1 MSMSTLNI
9 EMIHSDCL
17 DTSDAPFKVV
27 ISTIVEFEF
36 EEEEEDYDEIK
47 TSYIIYRDGD
57 HRNESLTNRIDRK
70 WFEDNYDFQSFL
82 EDYYLIHRLL
92 QETEEL
98 KVHLFRFAKT
108 QTANTKTN

>member
-27 ISTIVEFEF
+27 ISTIIEFEF
-36 EEEEEDYDEIK
+36 EDEDEDEDAIK

-57 HRNESLTNRIDRK
+57 HRNESLTNRIDRT

-82 EDYYLIHRLL
+82 EDYFLIHRLL
-92 QETEEL
+92 QEIAML
-98 KVHLFRFAKT
+98 KDLVFGFARAQATNAKT
-108 QTANTKTN
+108 N

>member
-27 ISTIVEFEF
+27 ISTIIEFEF
-36 EEEEEDYDEIK
+36 EDEDEDEDAIK

-57 HRNESLTNRIDRK
+57 HRNESLTNRIDRT

>member
-36 EEEEEDYDEIK
+36 EEEDYDEIK

-82 EDYYLIHRLL
+82 EDYFLIHRLL
-92 QETEEL
+92 QEIEML
-98 KVHLFRFAKT
+98 KALVFGFAKAEPT
-108 QTANTKTN
+108 NAKTN